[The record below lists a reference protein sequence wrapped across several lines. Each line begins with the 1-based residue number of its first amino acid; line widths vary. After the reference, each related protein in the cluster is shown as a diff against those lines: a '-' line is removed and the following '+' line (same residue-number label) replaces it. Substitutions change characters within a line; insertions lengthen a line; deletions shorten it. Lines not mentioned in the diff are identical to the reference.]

1 MTSCTESSG
10 CPRHALRSRMRVQ
23 IFSHLISFFSPH
35 AILLE
40 EGGCAMALLEKKEIL
55 YSVRGNRAE
64 WKKLKKALKDARIR
78 GVSSDVWLD
87 EAPAC
92 GCGAHRMRRLPA
104 AAVPTSIS
112 GTLVPTERLTGI
124 STRCGFPSPRWR
136 MRSRS
141 SMPSVR
147 TIPPT
152 GGIRTGRACTEG
164 RMQEESAAWRVLK
177 ALPSG
182 AFSLS
187 VCSFS
192 HVPCQ
197 SSKRESC
204 PSIQDFCLAGVTL
217 SSGCR

>member
-78 GVSSDVWLD
+78 GVSSDVWQD

-92 GCGAHRMRRLPA
+92 GCGAHLDIRDFGPNGKILSGLYPLPA
-104 AAVPTSIS
+104 GSEPEEPVLRGECRKKAPLGGSLRPCQAALFRCPYV
-112 GTLVPTERLTGI
+112 LFLT
-124 STRCGFPSPRWR
+124 FPA
-136 MRSRS
+136 SRQ
-141 SMPSVR
+141 R
-147 TIPPT
+147 
-152 GGIRTGRACTEG
+152 GRAARQSRT
-164 RMQEESAAWRVLK
+164 
-177 ALPSG
+177 
-182 AFSLS
+182 S
-187 VCSFS
+187 VS
-192 HVPCQ
+192 Q
-197 SSKRESC
+197 
-204 PSIQDFCLAGVTL
+204 G
-217 SSGCR
+217 

>member
-1 MTSCTESSG
+1 
-10 CPRHALRSRMRVQ
+10 
-23 IFSHLISFFSPH
+23 
-35 AILLE
+35 
-40 EGGCAMALLEKKEIL
+40 MALLEKKEIL

-64 WKKLKKALKDARIR
+64 WKKLKKALKDAKIR
-78 GVSSDVWLD
+78 GVSSDVWQD

-92 GCGAHRMRRLPA
+92 GCGAHLDIRDFGPNGK
-104 AAVPTSIS
+104 I
-112 GTLVPTERLTGI
+112 
-124 STRCGFPSPRWR
+124 CGFPSPRWR